1 MKTKTI
7 YVCSNCGA
15 KSPRWSGKCSNC
27 GTWDSL
33 VEEIIQSSKNNEYKQ
48 VSHKSFNIIKLK
60 DVPSERSPR
69 LKTGIAEFDRALGG
83 GITRGSVV
91 LIGGDPGIGK
101 STLLLQICGKL
112 AETAPLYISGEESL
126 EQIKLRA
133 TRIKDV
139 SGDILLLADTDL
151 DSIDMAIR
159 HTDCSFAVVDSIQ
172 TVYDEK
178 IESAAGSIA
187 QIRQAS
193 QKLMKTAK
201 ETGKPIFIVGHIT
214 KEGSI
219 AGPKVLEHIVD
230 TVLQFEGDKT
240 HSFRI
245 LRSLKNRFGSTYE
258 IGVFEMREDG
268 LNEVLNPSEI
278 FLSNRESREP
288 GVAILAS
295 MEGARP
301 FIIEAQALASP
312 SGYPVPQRS
321 ANGYDFKRL
330 QMLLAVLD
338 KRLGMNFRSLDVFI
352 NIAGGLSI
360 NDPAC
365 DFGIAMS
372 LVSSYKDQ
380 PLPQDMVIIGEI
392 GLTGEIRQVGFL
404 EQRLNEAVKLGFKSA
419 LVPKASISKLSKK
432 PNIELIGVDRL
443 SLALAK
449 VF

>member
-1 MKTKTI
+1 MKIKTV
-7 YVCSNCGA
+7 YVCTECGS
-15 KSPRWSGKCSNC
+15 KTPRWSGKCMNC
-27 GTWDSL
+27 GAWESL
-33 VEEIIQSSKNNEYKQ
+33 VEEIVQSSKSNDYKPL
-48 VSHKSFNIIKLK
+48 SNKSFNIIKLK

-69 LKTGIAEFDRALGG
+69 IKTGIKEFDRALGG

-112 AETAPLYISGEESL
+112 ADTAPLYISGEESL

-133 TRIKDV
+133 SRIKDV
-139 SGDILLLADTDL
+139 SGDVLLLADTDL
-151 DSIDMAIR
+151 ENIDQAIR
-159 HTDCSFAVVDSIQ
+159 RTDCSIVVVDSIQ
-172 TVYDEK
+172 TVFDEN
-178 IESAAGSIA
+178 IESSAGSIA

-268 LNEVLNPSEI
+268 LNEVTNPSEI
-278 FLSNRESREP
+278 FLSSRGSNEP
-288 GVAILAS
+288 GVAILSS

-301 FIIEAQALASP
+301 FIIESQALASP
-312 SGYPVPQRS
+312 SGYSVPQRN

-338 KRLGMNFRSLDVFI
+338 KRLGLNFRALDVFV
-352 NIAGGLSI
+352 NIAGGLNV

-365 DFGIAMS
+365 DFGVAMS
-372 LVSSYKDQ
+372 LISSYKDA
-380 PLPQDMVIIGEI
+380 PLPHDMVIIGEI
-392 GLTGEIRQVGFL
+392 GLTGEIRQVSFL

-419 LVPKASISKLSKK
+419 LVPKASINKLSKK
-432 PNIELIGVDRL
+432 PNIELIGVERL